1 MPFRKKTPFY
11 KSSQVNKHK
20 NTEVETLA
28 FEFLI
33 NTFGNI
39 IITSTVGVK
48 TFYISEYYEKYLA
61 PLHLH
66 FDSYVCIHSMANLKP
81 VNGML

>member
-11 KSSQVNKHK
+11 KSSQVNTHK

-39 IITSTVGVK
+39 IITSTVGVQ
-48 TFYISEYYEKYLA
+48 TFYKSEYYEKYLA

-66 FDSYVCIHSMANLKP
+66 YTCVYIP
-81 VNGML
+81 WQI

>member
-20 NTEVETLA
+20 SIQVETLA

-48 TFYISEYYEKYLA
+48 TFYISEYYEKYLD

-66 FDSYVCIHSMANLKP
+66 FESSYFPDNNTCVYIP
-81 VNGML
+81 WQI